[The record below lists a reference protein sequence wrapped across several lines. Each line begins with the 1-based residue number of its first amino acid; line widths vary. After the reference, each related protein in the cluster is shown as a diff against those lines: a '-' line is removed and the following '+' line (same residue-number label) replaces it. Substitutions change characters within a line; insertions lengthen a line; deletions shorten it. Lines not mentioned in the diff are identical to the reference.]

1 MNKGS
6 YSQINQIYTYYQIS
20 WMQWGFIRLSFPIF
34 FKYCIFVLFF
44 FSRSCK
50 SECIE
55 FVYIDMGCVQS
66 KKSVVLPG
74 KAGSAVTV
82 PSMLAVGSY
91 AVINL
96 LKFQPRTSSSLIF
109 VNVKTWSPFYL
120 NLLWN
125 AVLPIT
131 LIYKRNFLWF
141 VAHCS
146 HSNNWGK

>member
-1 MNKGS
+1 
-6 YSQINQIYTYYQIS
+6 
-20 WMQWGFIRLSFPIF
+20 
-34 FKYCIFVLFF
+34 
-44 FSRSCK
+44 
-50 SECIE
+50 
-55 FVYIDMGCVQS
+55 MGCVQS

-131 LIYKRNFLWF
+131 LIYKRNFL
-141 VAHCS
+141 
-146 HSNNWGK
+146 